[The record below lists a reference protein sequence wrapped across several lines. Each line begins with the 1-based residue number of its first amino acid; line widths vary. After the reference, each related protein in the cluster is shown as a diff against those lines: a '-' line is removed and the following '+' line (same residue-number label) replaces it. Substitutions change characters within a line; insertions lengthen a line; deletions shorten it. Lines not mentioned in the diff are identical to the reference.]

1 MYGLKKFKIGH
12 AGTLDPLATGL
23 LLVCVGTTSVRE
35 LPPFLSTTP
44 VPAGTGVILQGTH
57 NQEYTLTATDAAA
70 TARDINYSLRPVV
83 IDYALPATYSTGEA
97 DNANWDNYILVKDGE
112 SMVFKQS
119 DGTGNIAAGKAYFCI
134 RRDQAKPAAARLT
147 LNFDDDATGI
157 ESPNVLSDTKEYFNL
172 QGQRTAAPQKGLYIV
187 NGKKVI
193 MK

>member
-1 MYGLKKFKIGH
+1 MTFSDVQAWTIPSGLKVWTVKK
-12 AGTLDPLATGL
+12 TT
-23 LLVCVGTTSVRE
+23 VGQNLQLTEIKTAI
-35 LPPFLSTTP
+35 
-44 VPAGTGVILQGTH
+44 PAGTGVILQGTH